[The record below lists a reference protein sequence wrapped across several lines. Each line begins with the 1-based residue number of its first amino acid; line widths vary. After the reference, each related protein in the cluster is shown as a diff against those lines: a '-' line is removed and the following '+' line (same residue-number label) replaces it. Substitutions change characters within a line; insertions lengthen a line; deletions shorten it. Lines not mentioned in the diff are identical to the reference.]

1 MSETR
6 VSLYDRLPEIY
17 KIRDEE
23 QQPPGQLKQ
32 YLALVEIA
40 FGAIHDN
47 IDDLYHDLFIETCED
62 WVIPYIGDLLGT
74 SHLKTLRADV
84 ADPIALRRTSH
95 LKGDAWTLRADVAD
109 TIALRRRKGTLGAIE
124 QLTYDLTRWGV
135 HCVELLENLV
145 WNHHLNHQRPDRG
158 GNPPYATA
166 TRHTVIRGGTATL
179 RDPAM
184 LSLLNSP
191 FDPFAHVVDLKPP
204 VGGDL
209 RYNLPNL
216 AIFLWRLAAY
226 RIDVSQ
232 PVSRGIQTVS
242 RGIETID
249 LTKFPGAAPF
259 VVRFDVHPLGQ
270 PLQLFNINRQNPN
283 LRPPMVSL
291 IDETPSPIP
300 APRLTS
306 RSNAGA
312 PAKYVTVETYDPTP
326 TNPAANP
333 IDIGETGLQLHL
345 PQPPFASST
354 NWCFRGANLC
364 AWEAGLKP
372 PLHDREIAIDPVI
385 GRIAIGVQENA
396 EATALVKQLLLT
408 YTYGAVGPVGA
419 HPISRSAAPKV
430 WQSRPGKDPE
440 NVKFRAVNFR
450 QNPNGLQQ
458 ALQDIGTLTKPLV
471 IEIQDSMTHI
481 LDISTI
487 AGSPNENGKFY
498 VPLNRSLIIL
508 AASGQRPVIKLVHP
522 LRFRPTNV
530 KGANPTEQEKL
541 NALMSLLT
549 VRLEGL
555 YLTRGDSWTAT
566 DPLIDRAAVHQL
578 EILDCTLD
586 PGGNK
591 QLERTGKVKHNDIF
605 TALKLESSYGFTND
619 PAEKDAF
626 KQVQK
631 TFNQVP
637 EIILHRTISGRIL
650 IDTPYKLYL
659 TESIIDAGAGVDG
672 DATKSFAITGTT
684 NDAKTWGAPTQVSS
698 ITVFGRMRVES
709 ISGQGGIWVH
719 QLEVLNNQKGCLK
732 FSYFRG
738 VGDQLPQNHAC
749 VTGTDA
755 KLRFVSEIFGQPAY
769 GQLHQSTDIRIREQG
784 PNDDFMGAFGF
795 LLEAHKWRNLQ
806 IRFREFMPVGIKPLL
821 IPVT

>member
-47 IDDLYHDLFIETCED
+47 IDELYHDLFIETCAE
-62 WVIPYIGDLLGT
+62 WVIPYIGDLLG
-74 SHLKTLRADV
+74 
-84 ADPIALRRTSH
+84 TSH

-135 HCVELLENLV
+135 HGVELLENLV

-158 GNPPYATA
+158 GDPPYATA
-166 TRHTVIRGGTATL
+166 NRYTPIRGGTVTL

-204 VGGDL
+204 ARDAL

-216 AIFLWRLAAY
+216 AIFLWRLTAY
-226 RIDVSQ
+226 RIDVAK
-232 PVSRGIQTVS
+232 PVSRNFNTV
-242 RGIETID
+242 D
-249 LTKFPGAAPF
+249 LTKFPEAAPF
-259 VVRFDVHPLGQ
+259 VVRFDIHPLGQ
-270 PLQLFNINRQNPN
+270 PLQLFNINRQHPN
-283 LRPPMVSL
+283 LRPPLVSL
-291 IDETPSPIP
+291 LDETPSPIP
-300 APRLTS
+300 TARLTTG
-306 RSNAGA
+306 SNAGA
-312 PAKYVTVETYDPTP
+312 PDKYVTVETYD
-326 TNPAANP
+326 P

-345 PQPPFASST
+345 PQPTFAST
-354 NWCFRGANLC
+354 GWRFRGANLC

-385 GRIAIGVQENA
+385 GRIAIGVKNNA
-396 EATALVKQLLLT
+396 EVTALVNRLLIT
-408 YTYGAVGPVGA
+408 YTYGAVGAVGA
-419 HPISRSAAPKV
+419 HPISRSTAPKA
-430 WQSRPGKDPE
+430 WQSRPGEAPE
-440 NVKFRAVNFR
+440 NVEFRAVNFS

-458 ALQDIGTLTKPLV
+458 ALQDIGSLTKPLV
-471 IEIQDSMTHI
+471 IEIQDSMTHV
-481 LDISTI
+481 LDISAI
-487 AGSPNENGKFY
+487 AGNHEEDLKSY
-498 VPLNRSLIIL
+498 IPLNRSLIIRS
-508 AASGQRPVIKLVHP
+508 ASGQRPVIKLVQP
-522 LRFRPTNV
+522 LRFRPKKVEGITS
-530 KGANPTEQEKL
+530 EQDDL
-541 NALMSLLT
+541 NKLMSLLT

-555 YLTRGDSWTAT
+555 FLTRGDSWVPIAPPIVPPIVPSV
-566 DPLIDRAAVHQL
+566 DPDALIERAAVHKL

-591 QLERTGKVKHNDIF
+591 QLNPKGKVKRDRIF
-605 TALKLESSYGFTND
+605 PAFKLEPSYGFSK
-619 PAEKDAF
+619 PADKTAF
-626 KQVQK
+626 
-631 TFNQVP
+631 TEIP
-637 EIILHRTISGRIL
+637 EIILHRTISGPIL

-659 TESIIDAGAGVDG
+659 TESIIDAGVGVNG

-684 NDAKTWGAPTQVSS
+684 NDAKTWGALTQVNS

-709 ISGQGGIWVH
+709 IGGQGGIWTH

-732 FSYFRG
+732 FSYFCG
-738 VGDQLPQNHAC
+738 VGDRLPQNHAC
-749 VTGTDA
+749 VTGTEA
-755 KLRFVSEIFGQPAY
+755 KLRFVSEIFGQAAY
-769 GQLHQSTDIRIREQG
+769 GQIDLSTDIRIREQG
-784 PNDDFMGAFGF
+784 PNDDYMGAFGF